1 MFEEVLSERALE
13 AVNVLASVL
22 KNFYLAGGTG
32 LALSINRCRMR
43 RARRDVRCIYGC
55 GELTGAGNNT
65 HEFQKYA

>member
-43 RARRDVRCIYGC
+43 RARRNVRCI
-55 GELTGAGNNT
+55 
-65 HEFQKYA
+65 